1 MSDGIDV
8 DLLQRTQGQLYRKK
22 VPPANMKNV
31 LDFSA
36 KNPRDRL
43 QIIEAG
49 VNGSVIVLS

>member
-22 VPPANMKNV
+22 VPPVNMKNV